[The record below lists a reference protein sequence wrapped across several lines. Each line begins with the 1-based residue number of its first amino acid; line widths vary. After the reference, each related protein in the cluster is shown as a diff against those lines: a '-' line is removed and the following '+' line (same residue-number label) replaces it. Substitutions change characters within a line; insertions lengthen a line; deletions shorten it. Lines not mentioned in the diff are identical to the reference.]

1 MATVLCACSESL
13 HTRHPVLKSAGFDV
27 LTATTEDELLTA
39 GRLAEVDA
47 VVLDSRSS
55 ICDLPTVATNLK
67 RVHPSLPV
75 VLVTDAGVDDV
86 PQPAAAVFDRVL
98 SRLDG
103 PKALLRTLHELTAGV
118 VSISEATTCSAGET
132 YARVQEA
139 SERVAQLK
147 RQMSRL
153 RQKLSSLR

>member
-1 MATVLCACSESL
+1 MATVLCACSETL

-27 LTATTEDELLTA
+27 LTATTEDELLTT

-67 RVHPSLPV
+67 RVHPLLPV

-86 PQPAAAVFDRVL
+86 PQPAAVFDRVL
-98 SRLDG
+98 CRLEG

-118 VSISEATTCSAGET
+118 VSISEVTTCSAGET
-132 YARVQEA
+132 YARVQETR
-139 SERVAQLK
+139 EQVAKLK